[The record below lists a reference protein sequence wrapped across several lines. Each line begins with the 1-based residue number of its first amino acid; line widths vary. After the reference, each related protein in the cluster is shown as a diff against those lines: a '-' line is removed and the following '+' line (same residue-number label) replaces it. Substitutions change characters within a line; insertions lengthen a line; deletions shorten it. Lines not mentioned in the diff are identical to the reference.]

1 MLAHRTV
8 SVALAVPALAG
19 GVLLLSAGGAAASPQ
34 PFPVSLSGS
43 NEPQGGQPGS
53 SGSATVTVDPASGQ
67 VCVTVTT
74 SVTNGVAMHI
84 HRGAPG
90 ADGPV
95 VVPFEAKH
103 INAGRACVAADT
115 AVAKAI
121 AADPAAYYLNIHTK
135 AAPAGALRGQLGAA
149 TPTGVD
155 AGSGGAATPG
165 PGPGT
170 TAALVVLMVA
180 GAGVAGSA
188 GWRLVRR

>member
-1 MLAHRTV
+1 
-8 SVALAVPALAG
+8 
-19 GVLLLSAGGAAASPQ
+19 
-34 PFPVSLSGS
+34 
-43 NEPQGGQPGS
+43 
-53 SGSATVTVDPASGQ
+53 
-67 VCVTVTT
+67 
-74 SVTNGVAMHI
+74 MHI

-95 VVPFEAKH
+95 VVPFEAKD
-103 INAGRACVAADT
+103 INAGRACVAAGT

-135 AAPAGALRGQLGAA
+135 AAPAGALRGQLATA

-155 AGSGGAATPG
+155 AGSGGAASPG
-165 PGPGT
+165 PDS

-180 GAGVAGSA
+180 GAGVAGGA

>member
-1 MLAHRTV
+1 
-8 SVALAVPALAG
+8 
-19 GVLLLSAGGAAASPQ
+19 
-34 PFPVSLSGS
+34 
-43 NEPQGGQPGS
+43 
-53 SGSATVTVDPASGQ
+53 
-67 VCVTVTT
+67 
-74 SVTNGVAMHI
+74 MHI

-95 VVPFEAKH
+95 VVPFEAKD
-103 INAGRACVAADT
+103 INAGRACVTADT
-115 AVAKAI
+115 AVATAI
-121 AADPAAYYLNIHTK
+121 AADPAAYYLNIHTEGARGRPPGP
-135 AAPAGALRGQLGAA
+135 AAATA

-155 AGSGGAATPG
+155 AGSGGAASYE